1 MGKRLSWSCR
11 HCHVARST
19 MQPPSRWTRAKA
31 PWGGAQGLD
40 GGAGEE
46 DAAHVGE
53 LRDGVEAG
61 AGAAAADTSRRAGE
75 GWWLTVIVVI
85 VAAPAAPPPHRVAV
99 VGVAPTSAPIPVAS
113 VKRHGQG

>member
-1 MGKRLSWSCR
+1 
-11 HCHVARST
+11 

-75 GWWLTVIVVI
+75 GWWLI
-85 VAAPAAPPPHRVAV
+85 V